1 MPPFFFH
8 EIRCEAGDHFGEQG
22 VCPIAVVAAEIAD
35 IDIERDGADFRPGM
49 DGEMRFGENDGAGHA
64 GRLPLSVTEGMEQS
78 ADHGQAVVLASVD
91 AIRFQAGG
99 IEQEARGATAV
110 MQVGDQV
117 QSVHAVILF
126 RST

>member
-8 EIRCEAGDHFGEQG
+8 EIRHEAADDFGEQG
-22 VCPIAVVAAEIAD
+22 LRPAAVVAAEIAD

-64 GRLPLSVTEGMEQS
+64 GWLALSVTEGMEQP

-99 IEQEARGATAV
+99 VE
-110 MQVGDQV
+110 
-117 QSVHAVILF
+117 
-126 RST
+126 